1 MTTIDAHVG
10 ASTQAKGTRPSFVAA
25 IGNWVT
31 SSDHKKIGRIFIGC
45 SLLFALSPSVLG
57 ALFGFERMSPD
68 STNILSSGAVT
79 QLVSLFHFNLV
90 FGVLAPLFIGI
101 AIAVVPM
108 QVGARS
114 IAFPRLAQYS
124 LWAWLFGNA
133 LVATALIANGGPG
146 GGSSNMVDL
155 YFLGVGL
162 TIVGLVAASISIAT
176 TVLTARAP
184 GMALDFV
191 PPFSWAALVGSIA
204 TIVSLPVALST
215 IIYVYVDHTH
225 AAVAMGGEGINKA
238 LAFALGQP
246 QTFVFVVM
254 ALGVLAEIAP
264 ITARVRQP
272 MRPIALTGIALVTTA
287 VLGAV
292 TQSDHLVDWSG
303 SNAVKTFIP
312 FIIFNGLPLLGV
324 LVTIAISVM
333 SLKEGKPAI
342 NGQFALAVLG
352 ALMILIGVGGNFLQN
367 VKATNLSGTIFTEAV
382 TVYLVYGG
390 LLAAMAAIAHWAPK
404 LWGRTLPADKLL
416 ALGGLG
422 LLGTVAASFPLFIA
436 GFSNQPVDAIGSF
449 TYDGPIALWNA
460 LSGIG
465 HAVIALVV
473 IAFIALLIDA
483 VRNGAQA
490 TDDPWNA
497 HTLEWAIPSPA
508 PVNNFAELAQVGS
521 PEPVLDAKPAS
532 QEVSA

>member
-10 ASTQAKGTRPSFVAA
+10 ASTQAKGTSPSFVAA

-31 SSDHKKIGRIFIGC
+31 SSDHKKIGKIFIGC
-45 SLLFALSPSVLG
+45 SLLFALSPSILG
-57 ALFGFERMSPD
+57 ALFGFERMTPG
-68 STNILSSGAVT
+68 STGIVGAGAVT
-79 QLVSLFHFNLV
+79 QLVSLYHFDLV
-90 FGVLAPLFIGI
+90 FGVLAPLFIGL

-124 LWAWLFGNA
+124 LWAWLFGSA
-133 LVATALIANGGPG
+133 LVAASLIANGGPG

-155 YFLGVGL
+155 YFLGLGL

-184 GMALDFV
+184 GMALDYV
-191 PPFSWAALVGSIA
+191 PPFTWAALVGSIA

-225 AAVAMGGEGINKA
+225 AA
-238 LAFALGQP
+238 LALGGKGIETTLSWAFSQP

-272 MRPIALTGIALVTTA
+272 LRPIVLTGIALITTA

-292 TQSDHLVDWSG
+292 TQSQHLVDFSG
-303 SNAVKTFIP
+303 SNAVKTFVP
-312 FIIFNGLPLLGV
+312 FIVFNGLPLLGV
-324 LVTIAISVM
+324 LITVAVAM
-333 SLKEGKPAI
+333 LSLKEGKPAV

-352 ALMILIGVGGNFLQN
+352 ALMILVGVAGNFLQN
-367 VKATNLSGTIFTEAV
+367 VKATNLSGTVFAEAV

-390 LLAAMAAIAHWAPK
+390 LLAAMGAIAHWAPK
-404 LWGRTLPADKLL
+404 LWGRTLPTQKLL
-416 ALGGLG
+416 GLAALGVI
-422 LLGTVAASFPLFIA
+422 GTIAAAFPLYIA
-436 GFSNQPVDAIGSF
+436 GFSDQPANALGSF

-465 HAVIALVV
+465 HALVALVV
-473 IAFIALLIDA
+473 IAFIGLLIDA

-490 TDDPWNA
+490 TDDPWNG

-532 QEVSA
+532 QEASA

>member
-1 MTTIDAHVG
+1 
-10 ASTQAKGTRPSFVAA
+10 
-25 IGNWVT
+25 
-31 SSDHKKIGRIFIGC
+31 
-45 SLLFALSPSVLG
+45 
-57 ALFGFERMSPD
+57 MSPD
-68 STNILSSGAVT
+68 TTGIISAGAVA
-79 QLVSLFHFNLV
+79 QLVALFHFDLV
-90 FGVLAPLFIGI
+90 LGVLAPLFIGL

-108 QVGARS
+108 QVGSRT

-124 LWAWLFGNA
+124 LWAWLFGNG
-133 LVATALIANGGPG
+133 LVATSLVANGGPT
-146 GGSSNMVDL
+146 GGSANMVDL

-176 TVLTARAP
+176 TVLTSRAP
-184 GMALDFV
+184 GMALDYV
-191 PPFSWAALVGSIA
+191 PPFSWAALVASIA
-204 TIVSLPVALST
+204 TIISLPVALST

-225 AAVAMGGEGINKA
+225 AAVAMGGNGIATA
-238 LAFALGQP
+238 LQFALGQP

-272 MRPIALTGIALVTTA
+272 LRPIVLTGLALVTTA
-287 VLGAV
+287 ALGAA

-303 SNAVKTFIP
+303 SNVVKTIIP
-312 FIIFNGLPLLGV
+312 FLIFNGLPLLGV
-324 LVTIAISVM
+324 LITIAIAVM
-333 SLKEGKPAI
+333 SLKEGKPAV

-352 ALMILIGVGGNFLQN
+352 ALMILVGVAGNFVQN
-367 VKATNLSGTIFTEAV
+367 VKSTNLSGTVFTEAV

-422 LLGTVAASFPLFIA
+422 LLGTVAAAFPLCIA

-449 TYDGPIALWNA
+449 NYDGPIALWNA

-508 PVNNFAELAQVGS
+508 PANNFAELVQVGS

-532 QEVSA
+532 KEVSA

>member
-68 STNILSSGAVT
+68 STGILGSGAVT
-79 QLVSLFHFNLV
+79 QLVSLFHFDLV

-124 LWAWLFGNA
+124 LWAWLFGSA
-133 LVATALIANGGPG
+133 LVATSLLGNGGPG

-184 GMALDFV
+184 GMSLDFV
-191 PPFSWAALVGSIA
+191 PPFSWAALVASIA

-225 AAVAMGGEGINKA
+225 AALAMGGKDITNA
-238 LAFALGQP
+238 LSFALGQP

-254 ALGVLAEIAP
+254 ALGVLAELAP

-272 MRPIALTGIALVTTA
+272 LRPIVLVGLSLVTTA

-292 TQSDHLVDWSG
+292 TQTDHLVSWSG
-303 SNAVKTFIP
+303 AGAAKSVIP
-312 FIIFNGLPLLGV
+312 FLIFSGLPLLGV
-324 LVTIAISVM
+324 LISIAVSVL

-352 ALMILIGVGGNFLQN
+352 ALMILVGVAGNFLQN
-367 VKATNLSGTIFTEAV
+367 VKSANLTGTVFSEAV

-390 LLAAMAAIAHWAPK
+390 LLAAMGAVAHWAPK

-422 LLGTVAASFPLFIA
+422 LLGTIAAAFPLYIA

-449 TYDGPIALWNA
+449 NYDGPIALWNA

-490 TDDPWNA
+490 ADDPWNA

>member
-45 SLLFALSPSVLG
+45 SLLFALSPSILG
-57 ALFGFERMSPD
+57 ALFGFERMTPNS
-68 STNILSSGAVT
+68 NGIIGAGAVS
-79 QLVSLFHFNLV
+79 QLVSLFHFDLV

-101 AIAVVPM
+101 AIAVVPL

-124 LWAWLFGNA
+124 LWAWLFGSA
-133 LVATALIANGGPG
+133 LVAVSLIANGGPG
-146 GGSSNMVDL
+146 GGSANMVDL

-162 TIVGLVAASISIAT
+162 TIVGLIAASISIAT

-184 GMALDFV
+184 GMSLDYV
-191 PPFSWAALVGSIA
+191 PPFTWAALVASIA
-204 TIVSLPVALST
+204 TIISLPVALST

-225 AAVAMGGEGINKA
+225 AALAMGGKDINTA
-238 LAFALGQP
+238 LNWAFAQP

-254 ALGVLAEIAP
+254 ALGVLAELAP
-264 ITARVRQP
+264 VTARVRQP
-272 MRPIALTGIALVTTA
+272 LRPVVLIGLALITTA

-303 SNAVKTFIP
+303 SHAVKTFIP

-324 LVTIAISVM
+324 LITVAVSVL
-333 SLKEGKPAI
+333 SLKEGKPAV
-342 NGQFALAVLG
+342 NGQFAMAVLG
-352 ALMILIGVGGNFLQN
+352 ALMILVGVAGNLLQN
-367 VKATNLSGTIFTEAV
+367 VKSANLTGTVFTEAV

-390 LLAAMAAIAHWAPK
+390 LMAAMAAIAHWAPK
-404 LWGRTLPADKLL
+404 LWGRTLPADKILGL
-416 ALGGLG
+416 AGLS
-422 LLGTVAASFPLFIA
+422 LLGTIAAAFPLFIA
-436 GFSNQPVDAIGSF
+436 GFSNQPADAVGSF
-449 TYDGPIALWNA
+449 TYDGPIALWNG

-465 HAVIALVV
+465 HAIIAVV
-473 IAFIALLIDA
+473 VVAFIGLLIDA

-490 TDDPWNA
+490 TDDPWNG
-497 HTLEWAIPSPA
+497 HTLEWATPSPA
-508 PVNNFAELAQVGS
+508 PVNNFAEIAQVGS

>member
-10 ASTQAKGTRPSFVAA
+10 ASTQAKGTSPSFVAA

-68 STNILSSGAVT
+68 SNSILSSDVVT
-79 QLVSLFHFNLV
+79 QLVTAFQFDLV
-90 FGVLAPLFIGI
+90 LGVLAPLFIGI

-133 LVATALIANGGPG
+133 LVTIALIGNGGPG
-146 GGSSNMVDL
+146 GGSANMVDL

-162 TIVGLVAASISIAT
+162 TIVGLVAGSISVAT

-184 GMALDFV
+184 GMALDYV

-204 TIVSLPVALST
+204 TILSLPVALST
-215 IIYVYVDHTH
+215 VIYVYVDHTN
-225 AAVAMGGEGINKA
+225 AALAMGGNGINTA
-238 LAFALGQP
+238 LSWAFGAP

-254 ALGVLAEIAP
+254 ALGVLAELAP
-264 ITARVRQP
+264 VTARVRQP
-272 MRPIALTGIALVTTA
+272 LRPVALVGLALITTA

-292 TQSDHLVDWSG
+292 TQSSHMVDWSN
-303 SNAVKTFIP
+303 SNAVKTFVP
-312 FIIFNGLPLLGV
+312 FVLFNGLPLLGV
-324 LVTIAISVM
+324 LVTIAISM
-333 SLKEGKPAI
+333 LSFKEGKPAVT
-342 NGQFALAVLG
+342 GQFALALLG
-352 ALMILIGVGGNFLQN
+352 SLMILVGVAGNFLQN
-367 VKATNLSGTIFTEAV
+367 VKAADLDGTVFSEAV
-382 TVYLVYGG
+382 TLYLVYGG
-390 LLAAMAAIAHWAPK
+390 LLAAMGAIAHWAPK
-404 LWGRTLPADKLL
+404 LWGRTLDSTKLL
-416 ALGGLG
+416 GLAGLG
-422 LLGTVAASFPLFIA
+422 LLGTIAAAFPLYIA
-436 GFSNQPVDAIGSF
+436 GFANQPATAVAGF
-449 TYDGPIALWNA
+449 TYDGPVALWNA

-465 HAVIALVV
+465 HAVIALVIV
-473 IAFIALLIDA
+473 AFVGLLIDA

-508 PVNNFAELAQVGS
+508 PANNFAELAQVGS